1 MITHNSPLNIPKD
14 AAVPRPTN
22 PDLTKKWKVCL
33 PATLAGTVEFY
44 LFDRLHNK
52 PRYGSRAKLI
62 TELLEAWV
70 AEQTALAKQESPDAR
85 T

>member
-1 MITHNSPLNIPKD
+1 M
-14 AAVPRPTN
+14 PRPTN
-22 PDLTKKWKVCL
+22 PDLTKKWKICL

-62 TELLEAWV
+62 TELLNKWV
-70 AEQTALAKQESPDAR
+70 EEQAALAKQEAPDAR
-85 T
+85 Y